1 MLTIPRLAA
10 LAIVTWMTSAFREV
24 SMNTLRNI
32 ALLSATILI
41 AGCETRSRATMDSL
55 QATTAEQ
62 LELTTTLSAQ
72 KDSLARVIVDADD
85 FIMAIDS
92 QIRTVKGL
100 PAAKR
105 VSRKPESPI
114 EDQIQ
119 HRKEVLARVSALV
132 ERAKITAN
140 QLAASRKRE
149 AELKGDKEALQQQI
163 AEEQQK
169 LTEAEAK
176 LNDDHSMIGDLGAT
190 IERQQARI
198 AELEL
203 RVDSLITETRTIGE
217 KHYRAYYIVGTEKEL
232 IAKGVVERE
241 GGANLLV
248 AHPGRTL
255 QPAHTLDP
263 ALFTAID
270 QRAVHEIALPDSTK
284 RYRLISRQNL
294 DKATVRERNKTTF
307 AGPLQIADADSFWA
321 GSRYLILVQR

>member
-1 MLTIPRLAA
+1 
-10 LAIVTWMTSAFREV
+10 
-24 SMNTLRNI
+24 
-32 ALLSATILI
+32 
-41 AGCETRSRATMDSL
+41 MDSL

-105 VSRKPESPI
+105 ISRKAESPI
-114 EDQIQ
+114 EDQLQ
-119 HRKEVLARVSALV
+119 RRKEVLARVSALV
-132 ERAKITAN
+132 ERAKLTAN
-140 QLAASRKRE
+140 QLAASRQRE
-149 AELKGDKEALQQQI
+149 AALKGDKEALEKQIADAQQQI
-163 AEEQQK
+163 VE
-169 LTEAEAK
+169 TEAK
-176 LNDDHSMIGDLGAT
+176 LNDDHTMIGDLGAT

-203 RVDSLITETRTIGE
+203 RVDSLVTETRVMGE

-232 IAKGVVERE
+232 IEKGIVERE
-241 GGANLLV
+241 GGANFLV

-255 QPAHTLDP
+255 QPARKLDP
-263 ALFTAID
+263 AFFTPID
-270 QRAVHEIALPDSTK
+270 QRATREIVLPDSTK
-284 RYRLISRQNL
+284 RYRIVSRQNL
-294 DKATVRERNKTTF
+294 DNATVRERDKSTF
-307 AGPLQIADADSFWA
+307 AGPLQISDADSFWA